1 MTILTS
7 LTILALTCLIASL
20 GESIS
25 DRYAGG
31 ILPGAALVVAAFI
44 IGGLLCA
51 AN

>member
-7 LTILALTCLIASL
+7 LAILAAACLIASL

-31 ILPGAALVVAAFI
+31 IAPGAALVGAAFI
-44 IGGLLCA
+44 IGGLLCR
-51 AN
+51 

>member
-7 LTILALTCLIASL
+7 LAILVTACLIASL

-31 ILPGAALVVAAFI
+31 IVPGAALVSAAFI
-44 IGGLLCA
+44 IGGLLCR
-51 AN
+51 